1 MMLRVKG
8 CVNET
13 CVANQKKITY
23 KEADDYCSKCGSKL
37 HYVCKECYT
46 QLPDDSEK
54 YCVRCLAEKQ
64 DRKDKTKN
72 HALKIAGGAVGAA
85 GVVVASIGK
94 GKEII
99 KVIAKL
105 K

>member
-1 MMLRVKG
+1 MGRVKG
-8 CVNET
+8 CINET

-23 KEADDYCSKCGSKL
+23 KEADDYCSKCGNKL
-37 HYVCKECYT
+37 YYVCKECYT

-64 DRKDKTKN
+64 DRKDHT
-72 HALKIAGGAVGAA
+72 LKIAGGVVAAVGIA
-85 GVVVASIGK
+85 VVSTGK
-94 GKEII
+94 QVI
-99 KVIAKL
+99 KVISKL